1 MGIIQRSANEL
12 RTWPRNIKLFF
23 LANVLYQFGTGMFSV
38 LYNLYIQSLGYNDSM
53 NGTVVSVQSLATAL
67 MFIPIG
73 LIGDRTSRK
82 RILVLGAL
90 LSGAGLIA
98 RSLFESEFS
107 LMALAIYTGLFASF
121 FQVLAIPFLAENTPK
136 QARMRIFSIHASLVL
151 ASQVLGSMGGGF
163 LADALQALGMN
174 KVGSLKFAL
183 LIGGVATFAA
193 FFPLL
198 FTSDKREPLGQQ
210 PVHPDQE
217 AIPQQAP
224 SFTKDKPLLQPAAAV
239 PGKSAHRE
247 DYKIIGQ
254 FALAQLLI
262 GLGSGLVVPYLNL
275 YFTNRF
281 SVSLSAVGI
290 LISLGQVMT
299 IVSMLIGPTLVNRV
313 GAVRAV
319 VYFQVMSLP
328 FLVLTGFTNI
338 LIVASI
344 GFLFRQAL
352 MNAANPIQSSILIDR
367 VPDDKRGIAN
377 SVTQTAFMMGWATMG
392 PLQSTLVTT
401 YGSYWGYAITFCIT
415 GTLYVF
421 SSFLY
426 YRMFR
431 EPKRKKVPESAAS
444 TF

>member
-1 MGIIQRSANEL
+1 MGFIQQSAKEMRS
-12 RTWPRNIKLFF
+12 WPRNIKLFF

-38 LYNLYIQSLGYNDSM
+38 LYNLYIQGLGYNDSM
-53 NGTVVSVQSLATAL
+53 NGTVVSIQSLATAL

-73 LIGDRTSRK
+73 LIGDRGSRK

-90 LSGAGLIA
+90 LSGTGLIA
-98 RSLFESEFS
+98 RAFLASEFS
-107 LMALAIYTGLFASF
+107 LLGLAVYTGLFASF
-121 FQVLAIPFLAENTPK
+121 FQVLAIPFLAENTAK
-136 QARMRIFSIHASLVL
+136 SARMRIFSIHASLVL

-163 LADALQALGMN
+163 LADALQAFGLN
-174 KVGSLKFAL
+174 KVDSLKTAL
-183 LIGGVATFAA
+183 FIGGLATFAA
-193 FFPLL
+193 FIPLL
-198 FTSDKREPLGQQ
+198 FTTDKNDAHTRPLDAPIPHQ
-210 PVHPDQE
+210 PLRPGG
-217 AIPQQAP
+217 
-224 SFTKDKPLLQPAAAV
+224 AV
-239 PGKSAHRE
+239 TASGIGDFKV
-247 DYKIIGQ
+247 IGQ

-299 IVSMLIGPTLVNRV
+299 IVSMLIGPSLVNRV
-313 GAVRAV
+313 GAVKAV
-319 VYFQVMSLP
+319 VLFQVLSLP
-328 FLVLTGFTNI
+328 FLLLTGFTNVL
-338 LIVASI
+338 LIASV

-367 VPDDKRGIAN
+367 VPDHRRGIAN
-377 SVTQTAFMMGWATMG
+377 SVTQTAFMLGWATMG
-392 PLQSTLVTT
+392 PVQSKLVTT

-415 GTLYVF
+415 GTLYVV

-431 EPKRKKVPESAAS
+431 ERKGSGLSPDASA
-444 TF
+444 TL